1 MRTLLKR
8 PGTAAFLTCLA
19 TFAVYTIT
27 VAPGVGFID
36 SGELSTV
43 ACTLGIAHPT
53 GYPFY
58 TLLGWVFSRLPVAH
72 EEIARLNLMAALFCS
87 AASGILVLVFRRVI
101 LLSGR
106 KPSAGSF
113 PTVSA
118 CGGALMLAFS
128 ATYWSQALQV
138 EVYPL
143 HLLLVSLVL
152 LQFLRSGFP
161 LPGEAPGERHWY
173 MFAYTVGLAFTNHMT
188 TVLLAPGLLYLY
200 FTRHGGSRGSWN
212 RLMRMSLP
220 FLAGLSLYLY
230 VPLRASRDPIL
241 NWGYAVNLER
251 FLWHFTGKQYQVWMF
266 SSMDVVGR
274 QISYFIR
281 DLPFEFAYV
290 GLLLSIA
297 GTFAL
302 WRGNRRLAIGV
313 TLLFLVC
320 IAYAAN
326 YDIHDID
333 SYFLLSY
340 VCVGMT
346 AAVGLSAAAA
356 LASARFP
363 RTGNLVPLALL
374 AICVIPV
381 LAHFRDADES
391 DDHLV
396 EDYTTN
402 MFASLRPDAVV
413 ISYQWDYWVSA
424 SYYYQIVGHF
434 RPDVTVIDKEL
445 LRRSWYL
452 KELEHRRPWLI
463 ASSRLEVNAF
473 LAQVDLF
480 EHGLPYD
487 PAQIQAK
494 YVGMIESFI
503 HQSMIAHPVYVTGE
517 IEPAFTPGLARLPEG
532 LAFRLSAGRGEI
544 PSPFPQFRFRA
555 FPRRGR
561 LEDMIH
567 RLYADAF
574 LSRGE
579 YFLANFHDVQEAR
592 KCLENAN
599 FYEPA
604 SPRSLRLAALLPR

>member
-1 MRTLLKR
+1 MNRLLER
-8 PGTAAFLTCLA
+8 PGSAALLTGVA
-19 TFAVYTIT
+19 AFAVYRIT

-43 ACTLGIAHPT
+43 ACTLGVAHPT

-58 TLLGWVFSRLPVAH
+58 TLLGWLFSRLPLAH
-72 EEIARLNLMAALFCS
+72 AEIARLNLMAALFCS
-87 AASGILVLVFRRVI
+87 AAAAILVLVFRRVI
-101 LLSGR
+101 LLSGKR
-106 KPSAGSF
+106 PPGPSF

-118 CGGALMLAFS
+118 CAGTLILAFS
-128 ATYWSQALQV
+128 STYWSQALEV

-161 LPGEAPGERHWY
+161 LPGEAPGERSWLL
-173 MFAYTVGLAFTNHMT
+173 FAYTVGLAFTNHMT
-188 TVLLAPGLLYLY
+188 TVLLAPALLYMY
-200 FTRHGGSRGSWN
+200 FARYGGSRGSWR
-212 RLMRMSLP
+212 RLMRLSIP

-230 VPLRASRDPIL
+230 VPLRASRAPVL
-241 NWGYAVNLER
+241 NWGYALTPER
-251 FLWHFTGKQYQVWMF
+251 FLWHVSGKQYQVWMF

-274 QISYFIR
+274 QLSYFMR
-281 DLPFEFAYV
+281 DLPGEFAYV

-297 GTFAL
+297 GSLAL

-313 TLLFLVC
+313 ALLFFVC

-333 SYFLLSY
+333 SYFLLAY
-340 VCVGMT
+340 ICVGMA
-346 AAVGLSAAAA
+346 AAVGLSAAARA
-356 LASARFP
+356 ASRWFP
-363 RTGNLVPLALL
+363 RRKNLLPLVLL
-374 AICVIPV
+374 SSCIIPLV
-381 LAHFRDADES
+381 AHFRDADES
-391 DDHLV
+391 GDHLV
-396 EDYTTN
+396 EDYTMN
-402 MFASLRPDAVV
+402 MFSSLRPDAVV

-424 SYYYQIVGHF
+424 SYYYQIVGQF

-463 ASSRLEVNAF
+463 AASRPEVNAF

-480 EHGLPYD
+480 EHALPYD
-487 PAQIQAK
+487 PAQIEAR

-503 HQSMIAHPVYVTGE
+503 RHSMSTRPVYVTGE
-517 IEPAFTPGLARLPEG
+517 IEPGFTRGLARLPEG
-532 LAFRLSAGRGEI
+532 LAFRLSAGGGEI
-544 PSPFPQFRFRA
+544 PSPVPPFTYRPFSR
-555 FPRRGR
+555 PGR
-561 LEDMIH
+561 LEDMIR
-567 RLYADAF
+567 RLYADAC

-579 YFLANFHDVQEAR
+579 YFLSNFHDVQEAR

-599 FYEPA
+599 LYAPA
-604 SPRSLRLAALLPR
+604 SLRGRRLAALLQH

>member
-1 MRTLLKR
+1 MTRLLKR
-8 PGTAAFLTCLA
+8 PGTAALLTGLA
-19 TFAVYTIT
+19 AFAVYSIT

-58 TLLGWVFSRLPVAH
+58 TLLGWMFSRLPVAH
-72 EEIARLNLMAALFCS
+72 AEIARLNLMAALCCS
-87 AASGILVLVFRRVI
+87 AAAGILVLVFRRVI

-106 KPSAGSF
+106 KSSAGSF

-128 ATYWSQALQV
+128 TTYWSQALQV

-143 HLLLVSLVL
+143 HLLLVSLML

-161 LPGEAPGERHWY
+161 LPGEAPGGRDWNI
-173 MFAYTVGLAFTNHMT
+173 FAYTVGLAFTNHMT

-200 FTRHGGSRGSWN
+200 FARHGGSRGSWKG
-212 RLMRMSLP
+212 LMRMSLP

-230 VPLRASRDPIL
+230 VPLRASRLPVL

-274 QISYFIR
+274 QISYFLR
-281 DLPFEFAYV
+281 GLPGEFAYV

-297 GTFAL
+297 GSFAL
-302 WRGNRRLAIGV
+302 WRGDRRLAIGV
-313 TLLFLVC
+313 ALLFLVC

-333 SYFLLSY
+333 SYFLLAY
-340 VCVGMT
+340 ICVGMT

-356 LASARFP
+356 AASERFP
-363 RTGNLVPLALL
+363 RTENLVPLVLL
-374 AICVIPV
+374 SICVIPLV
-381 LAHFRDADES
+381 AHFRDADES

-402 MFASLRPDAVV
+402 MFSSLRPDAVV

-487 PAQIQAK
+487 PAQIQAR

-503 HQSMIAHPVYVTGE
+503 RHSMTSHPVYVTGE
-517 IEPAFTPGLARLPEG
+517 IEPAFTRGLARLPEG
-532 LAFRLSAGRGEI
+532 LAFRLCAGKGEI
-544 PSPFPQFRFRA
+544 PSPTPAFRYRPFTRE
-555 FPRRGR
+555 GR
-561 LEDMIH
+561 LEDMIR
-567 RLYADAF
+567 RLYADAY

-599 FYEPA
+599 LYDSG
-604 SPRSLRLAALLPR
+604 SPRSLRLAALLPH